1 METLEQSR
9 LLPQVSRGTPCGEL
23 LRRCR
28 HPVASTEVRRG
39 RWTTALRLPG
49 EDRVLSRDRQGR
61 SRLIEPLVS
70 APAGVVSSRSAHAA
84 AVALHVRMW
93 QREIQKAEQ
102 GQDPNGVVRDEA
114 RKQRIDLPGERGN
127 KQIRRSLRTL
137 VSRTHVRFSLASR
150 THVRFSPVADA
161 LGLVFE
167 P

>member
-1 METLEQSR
+1 
-9 LLPQVSRGTPCGEL
+9 
-23 LRRCR
+23 
-28 HPVASTEVRRG
+28 
-39 RWTTALRLPG
+39 
-49 EDRVLSRDRQGR
+49 
-61 SRLIEPLVS
+61 
-70 APAGVVSSRSAHAA
+70 
-84 AVALHVRMW
+84 MW
-93 QREIQKAEQ
+93 QWEIQKAEQ

-137 VSRTHVRFSLASR
+137 VSRTHVRLSLASR